1 MRFFNKKRL
10 IFVIAFLVIFAIYLF
25 IAIRGEYL
33 EVLGVGPQYIDVFK
47 QNIKY
52 EIIVILCNFV
62 FLYLAAYITTKFIK
76 RGLKKFFDEEKK
88 EMPKLPNKTIAIV
101 VGVIVSVFTS
111 GMITEK
117 VILATSSVSFGITD
131 PIFHLD
137 IAYYMFQKPFIE
149 FLVIYFIGI
158 IVGLA
163 IYTTIYYILVF
174 NRYFN
179 KGIDIEILKKNTFIK
194 QLMIYVMLIAVTL
207 VISTLLSSQNVVFDN
222 FLTLPD
228 GTSLRGAGILDVT
241 IKLWGYILFAAI
253 ILACSFMAVKNL
265 RKGNFKR
272 LIMVLI
278 IIPSYL
284 IVMFLVLVFGNLVY
298 VKNDEFNKEKQYI
311 QDNMQY
317 TKAAYDINIPE
328 TIITS
333 SGTITSSDINKNEDV
348 INNINLVNS
357 DTVLT
362 TLKEYQTNLGYYS
375 FTNTTPALYKIGSEP
390 KLVYITPREIANN
403 TKMFNNSTYE
413 YTHGFG
419 AIITDAAKT
428 DDTGMIEYIQKDF
441 DGSDQKINI
450 TEPRIYFGLQTNSPI
465 VTNAKNKVEYDYPL
479 TASTNA
485 QNAYDG
491 MAGLNLNFL
500 DRLILGIK
508 EGNLGLAFSSSAA
521 GDSKI
526 LTKRNVLDRAKTVLP
541 YIEYDQNPYM
551 VITDDGRLVWVID
564 GYTMSDNYPYSQESV
579 VQLSN
584 GYKEKINYIRNSIKV
599 LVDAYNGT
607 MQFYITDSTDPIAMV
622 YQKLYPT
629 LFKKLHTPLPADI
642 AGHVIYPKYLY
653 NVQAQVL
660 KKYHDV
666 RSRSAV

>member
-298 VKNDEFNKEKQYI
+298 VKDDEFNKEKQYI